1 MAATNATIEACNTG
15 VDLSRPDFGDPHP
28 ASLDL
33 LCASLEHL
41 YACYRELVDNS
52 AVGGAEARASGGLPQ
67 PTHRDPQPSASGGRF
82 DGPFDRRL
90 SDNGLRKVTP
100 G

>member
-52 AVGGAEARASGGLPQ
+52 ALGGAEAAAERRPPATHAPEIHSPLPRADALPA
-67 PTHRDPQPSASGGRF
+67 RSSAG
-82 DGPFDRRL
+82 
-90 SDNGLRKVTP
+90 
-100 G
+100 